1 MMTRLT
7 ATTPRWDVPGPAGIP
22 LLGSALDLRRD
33 LLGTLEKAH
42 RRYGDV
48 VTFSSLFDSNFVMV
62 FEPELVKQVGIGTH
76 VRMVFSDVSDGIA
89 LPQWTID
96 ETAQQPAKV
105 WRYAQE

>member
-48 VTFSSLFDSNFVMV
+48 VRFSAGPRGLRIVMYA
-62 FEPELVKQVGIGTH
+62 
-76 VRMVFSDVSDGIA
+76 VFSPEGARQVLTGTGRALHQGQPVLPGDRCDVRRWHFD
-89 LPQWTID
+89 Q
-96 ETAQQPAKV
+96 
-105 WRYAQE
+105 